1 MYVFIVLL
9 TKYSMKRILYFITLA
24 ILLTACDNSLNNG
37 SESNNDVVE
46 NIAFG
51 KTSYSVTVG
60 DIVTLEVSYSPV
72 NAPRPQYILTSSNTN
87 LAKIISSDDLTVEA
101 LAEGIVTISAT
112 VNEEPSLSA
121 ECTINIS
128 PLAPESI
135 SIVPSSSEIVIG
147 ETLQLSASVKP
158 DKASASSFEWAS
170 EDTSIATVGQDGM
183 VTGISEGTTEIT
195 VKIPG
200 TNISSKAIVKVN
212 PVLVSEIEIEKEVY
226 YILVGDN
233 AQISAKVLPEN
244 ATHKDIVWKS
254 DDNTIAS
261 VDENGVVTANK
272 IGETVI
278 TASIPDGTVSA
289 TTYVKV
295 CEICDFVNFSINV
308 GTEGSTSTGF
318 YSYIRLRIKLNIDKK
333 INITGILLCNEN
345 NVVVDSRYD
354 IGEVNTY
361 DMKTITRTGSFET
374 YKAKGWWYRIGYSYE
389 GKNYEQDVVNN

>member
-1 MYVFIVLL
+1 
-9 TKYSMKRILYFITLA
+9 MKRILYFITLA

-289 TTYVKV
+289 TMNCTPKV
-295 CEICDFVNFSINV
+295 
-308 GTEGSTSTGF
+308 GH
-318 YSYIRLRIKLNIDKK
+318 
-333 INITGILLCNEN
+333 
-345 NVVVDSRYD
+345 
-354 IGEVNTY
+354 
-361 DMKTITRTGSFET
+361 KTN
-374 YKAKGWWYRIGYSYE
+374 YYE
-389 GKNYEQDVVNN
+389 RV

>member
-1 MYVFIVLL
+1 
-9 TKYSMKRILYFITLA
+9 MKRILYFITLA

-112 VNEEPSLSA
+112 VNKEPSLSA

-226 YILVGDN
+226 YILV
-233 AQISAKVLPEN
+233 
-244 ATHKDIVWKS
+244 
-254 DDNTIAS
+254 
-261 VDENGVVTANK
+261 
-272 IGETVI
+272 
-278 TASIPDGTVSA
+278 
-289 TTYVKV
+289 
-295 CEICDFVNFSINV
+295 
-308 GTEGSTSTGF
+308 
-318 YSYIRLRIKLNIDKK
+318 
-333 INITGILLCNEN
+333 LCN
-345 NVVVDSRYD
+345 
-354 IGEVNTY
+354 T
-361 DMKTITRTGSFET
+361 
-374 YKAKGWWYRIGYSYE
+374 
-389 GKNYEQDVVNN
+389 